1 MAIKIGGKMRLND
14 IYSMKAEQFLPLLDN
29 NSIKMIYIDPPYDTK
44 SKQFEYND
52 DIENWSDFILNL
64 LTLSKDKLKDDGVI
78 FISIDD
84 NRMID
89 LRVVGNAVFGSDNF
103 LGMFITRQATKSN
116 AKHINTI
123 HEYVVVYAKNK
134 KNCPSFEIK
143 RVDMPIFGKVI
154 IELSN
159 KIKKE
164 VDKSGLVSANEL
176 LKQEIKAYD
185 NDELFSWLKNYNIVD
200 EFGNICFAKDLSM
213 PSKPSELNIPE
224 INLCLPALKTRGW
237 ASKEKFIALYKE
249 NKLIF
254 KDGRP
259 YEKHLLI
266 ESKDNAMSILN
277 FYSRQG
283 KHDLQKL
290 GLGEMFKT
298 AKPVGLIKY
307 FIKLCTKNDD
317 IILDYFAGSGTTAQ
331 AVIECNLEDNH
342 QRNFL
347 LCQMPEPIKNNDF
360 AIQTLSSFQY
370 EPTIDNIAKLRLKS
384 VKEKYNLNEQY
395 VKIEKKFHQPTLF

>member
-1 MAIKIGGKMRLND
+1 MRLNEL
-14 IYSMKAEQFLPLLDN
+14 YAMTAESFLPMLNN

-44 SKQFEYND
+44 SKNFEYND
-52 DIENWSDFILNL
+52 DIENWSDFMINL
-64 LTLSKDKLKDDGVI
+64 LQLSKDKLKKDGVI

-89 LRVVGNAVFGSDNF
+89 LRIVANHVFGADNF

-116 AKHINTI
+116 AKFINTI

-134 KNCPSFEIK
+134 KYCPSFEIK
-143 RVDMPIFGKVI
+143 RLDMPIFGKVI
-154 IELSN
+154 VELKN

-164 VDKSGLVSANEL
+164 FDKNGISSANDL
-176 LKQEIKAYD
+176 LKNEIKHYEK
-185 NDELFSWLKNYNIVD
+185 DELFSWLKNYNIVD
-200 EFGNICFAKDLSM
+200 EFGEICFAKDLSM
-213 PSKPSELNIPE
+213 PSQPKPLIIDE
-224 INLCLPALKTRGW
+224 INLNLPALKTRGW
-237 ASKEKFIALYKE
+237 ASKEKFIKLHQE

-283 KHDLQKL
+283 KHDLEKL

-298 AKPVGLIKY
+298 AKPVELIKY
-307 FIKLCTKNDD
+307 FIKLCTDD
-317 IILDYFAGSGTTAQ
+317 GDVVLDFFAGSGTTAQ
-331 AVIECNLEDNH
+331 AVIECNLEDGKN
-342 QRNFL
+342 RYFL
-347 LCQMPEPIKNNDF
+347 LCQMPEPIKNNKF
-360 AIQTLSSFQY
+360 AIETLLKYGYDGS
-370 EPTIDNIAKLRLKS
+370 IDNIARLRLDILAK
-384 VKEKYNLNEQY
+384 KYNLSKNYSINTTIEQN
-395 VKIEKKFHQPTLF
+395 QLTLFSE

>member
-1 MAIKIGGKMRLND
+1 MRLNEL
-14 IYSMKAEQFLPLLDN
+14 YAMTAESFLPMLNN

-44 SKQFEYND
+44 SKNFEYND
-52 DIENWSDFILNL
+52 DIENWSDFMINL
-64 LTLSKDKLKDDGVI
+64 LQLSKDKLKKDGVI

-89 LRVVGNAVFGSDNF
+89 LRIVANHVFGADNF

-116 AKHINTI
+116 AKFINTI

-134 KNCPSFEIK
+134 KYCPSFEIK
-143 RVDMPIFGKVI
+143 RLDMPIFGKVI
-154 IELSN
+154 VELKN

-164 VDKSGLVSANEL
+164 FDKNGISSANDL
-176 LKQEIKAYD
+176 LKNEIKHYEK
-185 NDELFSWLKNYNIVD
+185 DELFSWLKNYNIVD
-200 EFGNICFAKDLSM
+200 EFGEICFAKDLSM
-213 PSKPSELNIPE
+213 PSQPKPLIIDE
-224 INLCLPALKTRGW
+224 INLNLLTLKTRGW
-237 ASKEKFIALYKE
+237 ASKEKFIKLHQE

-283 KHDLQKL
+283 KHDLEKL

-298 AKPVGLIKY
+298 AKPVELIKY
-307 FIKLCTKNDD
+307 FIKLCTDD
-317 IILDYFAGSGTTAQ
+317 GDVVLDFFAGSGTTAQ
-331 AVIECNLEDNH
+331 AVIECNLEDGKN
-342 QRNFL
+342 RYFL
-347 LCQMPEPIKNNDF
+347 LCQMP
-360 AIQTLSSFQY
+360 
-370 EPTIDNIAKLRLKS
+370 
-384 VKEKYNLNEQY
+384 
-395 VKIEKKFHQPTLF
+395 